1 MPRIHRLPN
10 NLINQI
16 AAGEVIERPAS
27 VVKEIVENAIDAGA
41 TQIDIDIEDGGGKL
55 IRVRDNGCGIH
66 PDDLALAF
74 ATHAT
79 SKIRDIDDLE
89 HITTLG
95 FRGEAL
101 PSIASVSKTTLT
113 SRAGGEDKAWRIS
126 PHLGDAISPAAHPP
140 GTTIEIRD
148 LFYNVPARKKF
159 LKSERTERQHI
170 QQLVQTLALSHDGIT
185 IRLSNH
191 GKLLGTYGGSDLP
204 ARIASV
210 LGDDLLE
217 QALPID
223 ARAAE
228 MHLYGWVGLP
238 TSASNQPDRQYFY
251 INGRMIRDKIVTHAI
266 RQAYQDMLYHGRHP
280 VYVLYLDI
288 APELIDVNAHPAKHE
303 VRFRESRLAHD
314 FLYSSLHHALRGNI
328 PAAQPR
334 AEAAALPPASTR
346 QQPALRYPPENRTVS
361 PRRSVAESAAY
372 YQWAQHI
379 APPVHPSGLTS
390 ANPTP
395 NPSPTGGGEI
405 GYAPTPS
412 PFLTGGGGN
421 GYAPHPT
428 EREGQGY
435 AANPN
440 PAEKTDYA
448 AAPVNDDQTEHPLGY
463 ALGQIHNIFILAQN
477 AQGLVI
483 VDMHAAH
490 ERILYERLKAQ
501 LRAKQ
506 PEVQRLL
513 LPQSLAASPAHLDTL
528 EQHRDWLQHLGFEL
542 EASADESRI
551 HINAV
556 PSLLKHAAVAEIV
569 GDLLHEL
576 GEYPA
581 SIAIERLQD
590 EILSRLSCHKAVR
603 AHDSLSIPEMNQLLR
618 DIETTP
624 ASGQCNHG
632 RPTWVQLTTDELGKY
647 FMRGE

>member
-1 MPRIHRLPN
+1 MPRIQQLPN
-10 NLINQI
+10 SLINQI

-27 VVKEIVENAIDAGA
+27 VVKEIIENAIDAGA

-79 SKIRDIDDLE
+79 SKIRNLDDLE

-113 SRAGGEDKAWRIS
+113 SRAEGESSAWRIS

-148 LFYNVPARKKF
+148 LFYNTPARKKF

-170 QQLVQTLALSHDGIT
+170 QQLVQNLALSHDGIT
-185 IRLSNH
+185 IRLNNH
-191 GKLLGTYGGSDLP
+191 GKPLGVYGGEGLA

-223 ARAAE
+223 ARAAD

-238 TSASNQPDRQYFY
+238 TSATNQPERQYFY
-251 INGRMIRDKIVTHAI
+251 INGRIIRDKIIAHAI

-288 APELIDVNAHPAKHE
+288 APEHIDVNAHPAKHE
-303 VRFRESRLAHD
+303 VRFRESRLTHD
-314 FLYSSLHHALRGNI
+314 FLYSSLHHALRGNT
-328 PAAQPR
+328 PAAAPR
-334 AEAAALPPASTR
+334 PENPAPPPEREVPAVAR
-346 QQPALRYPPENRTVS
+346 QQPLRYSGDYRLERPTT
-361 PRRSVAESAAY
+361 PRRALAESAAY
-372 YQWAQHI
+372 YQWAQNI
-379 APPVHPSGLTS
+379 APSPVHPGGSTS
-390 ANPTP
+390 TN
-395 NPSPTGGGEI
+395 
-405 GYAPTPS
+405 PTPS
-412 PFLTGGGGN
+412 PSPMWGG
-421 GYAPHPT
+421 
-428 EREGQGY
+428 EQ
-435 AANPN
+435 
-440 PAEKTDYA
+440 DYA

-463 ALGQIHNIFILAQN
+463 ALGQIHSIFILAQN
-477 AQGLVI
+477 ARGLVI

-501 LRAKQ
+501 LRARH

-513 LPQSLAASPAHLDTL
+513 LPQSLAATPAHLDTL
-528 EQHRDWLQHLGFEL
+528 AQHRDWLHRLGFDL

-603 AHDSLSIPEMNQLLR
+603 AHDSLTIPEMNHLLR

>member
-1 MPRIHRLPN
+1 MPRIQQLPN
-10 NLINQI
+10 SLINQI

-27 VVKEIVENAIDAGA
+27 VVKEIIENAIDAGA

-79 SKIRDIDDLE
+79 SKIRNLDDLE

-113 SRAGGEDKAWRIS
+113 SRAEGESSAWRIS

-148 LFYNVPARKKF
+148 LFYNTPARKKF

-170 QQLVQTLALSHDGIT
+170 QQLVQNLALSHDGIT
-185 IRLSNH
+185 IRLNNH
-191 GKLLGTYGGSDLP
+191 GKPLGVYGGEGLA

-223 ARAAE
+223 ARAAD

-238 TSASNQPDRQYFY
+238 TSATNQPERQYFY
-251 INGRMIRDKIVTHAI
+251 INGRIIRDKIIAHAI

-288 APELIDVNAHPAKHE
+288 APEHIDVNAHPAKHE
-303 VRFRESRLAHD
+303 VRFRESRLTHD
-314 FLYSSLHHALRGNI
+314 FLYSSLHHALRGNT
-328 PAAQPR
+328 PAAAPR
-334 AEAAALPPASTR
+334 PENPAPPPEREAPAAAR
-346 QQPALRYPPENRTVS
+346 QQPLRYSGDYCLERPTT
-361 PRRSVAESAAY
+361 PRRALAESAAY
-372 YQWAQHI
+372 YQWAQNI
-379 APPVHPSGLTS
+379 APSPVHPGGSTS
-390 ANPTP
+390 TNPI
-395 NPSPTGGGEI
+395 PSPSPMGGGE
-405 GYAPTPS
+405 
-412 PFLTGGGGN
+412 
-421 GYAPHPT
+421 
-428 EREGQGY
+428 Q
-435 AANPN
+435 
-440 PAEKTDYA
+440 DYA

-477 AQGLVI
+477 ARGLVI

-501 LRAKQ
+501 LRARH

-513 LPQSLAASPAHLDTL
+513 LPQSLAATPAHLDTL
-528 EQHRDWLQHLGFEL
+528 AQHRDWLHRLGFDL

-603 AHDSLSIPEMNQLLR
+603 AHDSLTIPEMNHLLR

>member
-1 MPRIHRLPN
+1 MPRIQQLPN
-10 NLINQI
+10 SLINQI

-27 VVKEIVENAIDAGA
+27 VVKEIIENAIDAGA
-41 TQIDIDIEDGGGKL
+41 TQIDIDIEEGGGKL

-79 SKIRDIDDLE
+79 SKIRNLDDLE

-113 SRAGGEDKAWRIS
+113 SRAEGESSAWRIS

-148 LFYNVPARKKF
+148 LFYNTPARKKF

-170 QQLVQTLALSHDGIT
+170 QQLVQNLALSHDGIT
-185 IRLSNH
+185 IRLNNH
-191 GKLLGTYGGSDLP
+191 GKPLGVYGGEGLA

-223 ARAAE
+223 ARAAD

-238 TSASNQPDRQYFY
+238 TSATNQPERQYFY
-251 INGRMIRDKIVTHAI
+251 INGRIIRDKIIAHAI

-288 APELIDVNAHPAKHE
+288 APEHIDVNAHPAKHE
-303 VRFRESRLAHD
+303 VRFRESRLTHD
-314 FLYSSLHHALRGNI
+314 FLYSSLHHALRGNN
-328 PAAQPR
+328 PAAAPR
-334 AEAAALPPASTR
+334 PENPAPPPEREAPAVAR
-346 QQPALRYPPENRTVS
+346 QQPLRYSGDYRLERPTT
-361 PRRSVAESAAY
+361 PRRALAESAAY
-372 YQWAQHI
+372 YQWAQNI
-379 APPVHPSGLTS
+379 APPASAPMNNGLATT
-390 ANPTP
+390 NPTP
-395 NPSPTGGGEI
+395 VPS
-405 GYAPTPS
+405 
-412 PFLTGGGGN
+412 LTGRG
-421 GYAPHPT
+421 
-428 EREGQGY
+428 EQ
-435 AANPN
+435 
-440 PAEKTDYA
+440 DYA

-477 AQGLVI
+477 AHGLII

-501 LRAKQ
+501 LRARH

-513 LPQSLAASPAHLDTL
+513 LPQSLAATPAHLDTL
-528 EQHRDWLQHLGFEL
+528 EQHRDWLHRLGFEL
-542 EASADESRI
+542 AASADESRI

-603 AHDSLSIPEMNQLLR
+603 AHDSLTITEMNQLLR

-632 RPTWVQLTTDELGKY
+632 RPTWVQLTTDDLGKY

>member
-1 MPRIHRLPN
+1 MPRIQQLPN
-10 NLINQI
+10 SLINQI

-27 VVKEIVENAIDAGA
+27 VVKEIIENAIDAGA

-79 SKIRDIDDLE
+79 SKIRNLDDLE

-113 SRAGGEDKAWRIS
+113 SRAEGESSAWRIS

-148 LFYNVPARKKF
+148 LFYNTPARKKF

-170 QQLVQTLALSHDGIT
+170 QQLVQNLALSHDGIT
-185 IRLSNH
+185 IRLNNH
-191 GKLLGTYGGSDLP
+191 GKPLGVYGGEGLA

-223 ARAAE
+223 ARAAD

-238 TSASNQPDRQYFY
+238 TSATNQPERQYFY
-251 INGRMIRDKIVTHAI
+251 INGRIIRDKIIAHAI

-288 APELIDVNAHPAKHE
+288 APEHIDVNAHPAKHE
-303 VRFRESRLAHD
+303 VRFRESRLTHD
-314 FLYSSLHHALRGNI
+314 FLYSSLHHALRGNT
-328 PAAQPR
+328 PAAAPR
-334 AEAAALPPASTR
+334 PENPAPPPECEVPAVAR
-346 QQPALRYPPENRTVS
+346 QQPLRYSGDYRLERPTT
-361 PRRSVAESAAY
+361 PRRALAESAAY
-372 YQWAQHI
+372 YQWAQNI
-379 APPVHPSGLTS
+379 APSPVHPGGSTS
-390 ANPTP
+390 TNPTP
-395 NPSPTGGGEI
+395 SPSPTGGGE
-405 GYAPTPS
+405 
-412 PFLTGGGGN
+412 
-421 GYAPHPT
+421 
-428 EREGQGY
+428 Q
-435 AANPN
+435 
-440 PAEKTDYA
+440 DYA

-477 AQGLVI
+477 ARGLVI

-501 LRAKQ
+501 LRARH

-513 LPQSLAASPAHLDTL
+513 LPQSLAATPAHLDTL
-528 EQHRDWLQHLGFEL
+528 AQHRDWLHRLGFDL

-603 AHDSLSIPEMNQLLR
+603 AHDSLTIPEMNHLLR

>member
-1 MPRIHRLPN
+1 MPRIQQLPN
-10 NLINQI
+10 SLINQI

-27 VVKEIVENAIDAGA
+27 VVKEIIENAIDAGA

-79 SKIRDIDDLE
+79 SKIRNLDDLE

-113 SRAGGEDKAWRIS
+113 SRAEGESSAWRIS

-148 LFYNVPARKKF
+148 LFYNTPARKKF

-170 QQLVQTLALSHDGIT
+170 QQLVQNLALSHDGIT
-185 IRLSNH
+185 IRLNNH
-191 GKLLGTYGGSDLP
+191 GKPLGVYGGEGLA

-223 ARAAE
+223 ARAAD

-238 TSASNQPDRQYFY
+238 TSATNQPERQYFY
-251 INGRMIRDKIVTHAI
+251 INGRIIRDKIIAHAI

-288 APELIDVNAHPAKHE
+288 APEHIDVNAHPAKHE
-303 VRFRESRLAHD
+303 VRFRESRLTHD
-314 FLYSSLHHALRGNI
+314 FLYSSLHHALRGNT
-328 PAAQPR
+328 PAAAPR
-334 AEAAALPPASTR
+334 PENPAPPPEREVPAVAR
-346 QQPALRYPPENRTVS
+346 QQPLRYSGDYRLERPTT
-361 PRRSVAESAAY
+361 PRRALAESAAY
-372 YQWAQHI
+372 YQWAQNI
-379 APPVHPSGLTS
+379 APSPVHPGGSTS
-390 ANPTP
+390 TNPS
-395 NPSPTGGGEI
+395 PSPTGGGE
-405 GYAPTPS
+405 
-412 PFLTGGGGN
+412 
-421 GYAPHPT
+421 
-428 EREGQGY
+428 Q
-435 AANPN
+435 
-440 PAEKTDYA
+440 DYA

-477 AQGLVI
+477 ARGLVI

-501 LRAKQ
+501 LRARH

-513 LPQSLAASPAHLDTL
+513 LPQSLVATPAHLDTL
-528 EQHRDWLQHLGFEL
+528 AQHRDWLHRLGFDL

-603 AHDSLSIPEMNQLLR
+603 AHDSLTIPEMNQLLR

>member
-1 MPRIHRLPN
+1 MPRIQQLPN
-10 NLINQI
+10 SLINQI

-66 PDDLALAF
+66 PEDLALAF

-79 SKIRDIDDLE
+79 SKIRNLDDLE
-89 HITTLG
+89 HVTTLG

-101 PSIASVSKTTLT
+101 PSIASVAKTTLT
-113 SRAGGEDKAWRIS
+113 SRADGEAQAWRIS

-148 LFYNVPARKKF
+148 LFYNTPARKKF

-185 IRLSNH
+185 IRLNNH
-191 GKLLGTYGGSDLP
+191 GKLLGSYGGADLA
-204 ARIASV
+204 ARMASV
-210 LGDDLLE
+210 LGEDLLE
-217 QALPID
+217 QSLPID
-223 ARAAE
+223 ARSGE
-228 MHLYGWVGLP
+228 MHLYGRVGLP
-238 TSASNQPDRQYFY
+238 TSATNQPERQYFY
-251 INGRMIRDKIVTHAI
+251 INGRIIRDKIVSHAI

-288 APELIDVNAHPAKHE
+288 APEHIDVNAHPAKHE

-328 PAAQPR
+328 PAAAAPR
-334 AEAAALPPASTR
+334 AENPAPPSPEPARQPSLRYSGDYRLERPAS
-346 QQPALRYPPENRTVS
+346 
-361 PRRSVAESAAY
+361 PRHSVAESAAY
-372 YQWAQHI
+372 YQWAQNI
-379 APPVHPSGLTS
+379 APPPVPPS
-390 ANPTP
+390 
-395 NPSPTGGGEI
+395 PSPTGGGVQD
-405 GYAPTPS
+405 YAPTAK
-412 PFLTGGGGN
+412 N
-421 GYAPHPT
+421 
-428 EREGQGY
+428 
-435 AANPN
+435 
-440 PAEKTDYA
+440 DYA
-448 AAPVNDDQTEHPLGY
+448 AAPVQDDSGEHPLGY

-477 AQGLVI
+477 ARGLVI

-513 LPQSLAASPAHLDTL
+513 LPQSLAATPAHLDTL
-528 EQHRDWLQHLGFEL
+528 EQHRDWLHRLGFEL
-542 EASADESRI
+542 AASADESRI

-603 AHDSLSIPEMNQLLR
+603 AHDSLTITEMNQLLR

-632 RPTWVQLTTDELGKY
+632 RPTWVQLTTDDLGKY

>member
-1 MPRIHRLPN
+1 MPRIQQLPN
-10 NLINQI
+10 SLINQI

-27 VVKEIVENAIDAGA
+27 VVKEIIENAIDAGA

-79 SKIRDIDDLE
+79 SKIRNLDDLE
-89 HITTLG
+89 HVTTLG

-101 PSIASVSKTTLT
+101 PSIASVAKITLT
-113 SRAGGEDKAWRIS
+113 SRAANEAQAWRIS

-148 LFYNVPARKKF
+148 LFYNTPARKKF

-170 QQLVQTLALSHDGIT
+170 QQLVQNLALSHDGIT
-185 IRLSNH
+185 IRLNNH
-191 GKLLGTYGGSDLP
+191 GKPLGVYGGEGLA

-223 ARAAE
+223 ARAAD

-238 TSASNQPDRQYFY
+238 TSATNQPERQYFY
-251 INGRMIRDKIVTHAI
+251 INGRIIRDKIIAHAI

-288 APELIDVNAHPAKHE
+288 APEHIDVNAHPAKHE
-303 VRFRESRLAHD
+303 VRFRESRLTHD
-314 FLYSSLHHALRGNI
+314 FLYSSLHHALRGNT
-328 PAAQPR
+328 PAAAPR
-334 AEAAALPPASTR
+334 PENPAPPPEREVPAVAR
-346 QQPALRYPPENRTVS
+346 QQPLRYSGDYRLERPTT
-361 PRRSVAESAAY
+361 PRRALAESAAY
-372 YQWAQHI
+372 YQWAQNI
-379 APPVHPSGLTS
+379 APSPVHPGGSTS
-390 ANPTP
+390 TNPIP
-395 NPSPTGGGEI
+395 SPSPTGRGE
-405 GYAPTPS
+405 
-412 PFLTGGGGN
+412 
-421 GYAPHPT
+421 
-428 EREGQGY
+428 Q
-435 AANPN
+435 
-440 PAEKTDYA
+440 DYA

-477 AQGLVI
+477 ARGLVI

-501 LRAKQ
+501 LRARH

-513 LPQSLAASPAHLDTL
+513 LPQSLAATPAHLDTL
-528 EQHRDWLQHLGFEL
+528 VQHRDWLHRLGFDL

-603 AHDSLSIPEMNQLLR
+603 AHDSLTIPEMNHLLR

>member
-1 MPRIHRLPN
+1 MPRIQQLPN
-10 NLINQI
+10 SLINQI

-27 VVKEIVENAIDAGA
+27 VVKEIIENAIDAGA

-79 SKIRDIDDLE
+79 SKIRNLDDLE

-113 SRAGGEDKAWRIS
+113 SRAEGESSAWRIS

-148 LFYNVPARKKF
+148 LFYNTPARKKF

-170 QQLVQTLALSHDGIT
+170 QQLVQNLALSHDGIT
-185 IRLSNH
+185 IRLNNH
-191 GKLLGTYGGSDLP
+191 GKPLGVYGGEGLA

-223 ARAAE
+223 ARAAD

-238 TSASNQPDRQYFY
+238 TSATNQPERQYFY
-251 INGRMIRDKIVTHAI
+251 INGRIIRDKIIAHAI

-288 APELIDVNAHPAKHE
+288 APEHIDVNAHPAKHE
-303 VRFRESRLAHD
+303 VRFRESRLTHD
-314 FLYSSLHHALRGNI
+314 FLYSSLHHALRGNT
-328 PAAQPR
+328 PAAAPR
-334 AEAAALPPASTR
+334 PENPAPPPEREVPAVAR
-346 QQPALRYPPENRTVS
+346 QQPLRYSGDYRLERPTT
-361 PRRSVAESAAY
+361 PRRALAESAAY
-372 YQWAQHI
+372 YQWAQNI
-379 APPVHPSGLTS
+379 APSPVHPGGSTS
-390 ANPTP
+390 TNPIP
-395 NPSPTGGGEI
+395 SPSPTGRGE
-405 GYAPTPS
+405 
-412 PFLTGGGGN
+412 
-421 GYAPHPT
+421 
-428 EREGQGY
+428 Q
-435 AANPN
+435 
-440 PAEKTDYA
+440 DYA

-477 AQGLVI
+477 ARGLVI

-501 LRAKQ
+501 LRARH

-513 LPQSLAASPAHLDTL
+513 LPQSLAATPAHLDTL
-528 EQHRDWLQHLGFEL
+528 AQHRDWLHRLGFDL

-603 AHDSLSIPEMNQLLR
+603 AHDSLTIPEMNHLLR

>member
-1 MPRIHRLPN
+1 MPRIQQLPN
-10 NLINQI
+10 SLINQI

-27 VVKEIVENAIDAGA
+27 VVKEIIENAIDAGA

-79 SKIRDIDDLE
+79 SKIRNLDDLE

-113 SRAGGEDKAWRIS
+113 SRAEGESSAWRIS

-148 LFYNVPARKKF
+148 LFYNTPARKKF

-170 QQLVQTLALSHDGIT
+170 QQLVQNLALSHDGIT
-185 IRLSNH
+185 IRLNNH
-191 GKLLGTYGGSDLP
+191 GKPLGVYGGEGLA

-223 ARAAE
+223 ARAAD

-238 TSASNQPDRQYFY
+238 TSATNQPERQYFY
-251 INGRMIRDKIVTHAI
+251 INGRIIRDKIIAHAI

-288 APELIDVNAHPAKHE
+288 APEHIDVNAHPAKHE
-303 VRFRESRLAHD
+303 VRFRESRLTHD
-314 FLYSSLHHALRGNI
+314 FLYSSLHHALRGNT
-328 PAAQPR
+328 PAAAPR
-334 AEAAALPPASTR
+334 PENPAPPPEREAPAAAR
-346 QQPALRYPPENRTVS
+346 QQPLRYSSDYRLERPTT
-361 PRRSVAESAAY
+361 PRRALAESAAY
-372 YQWAQHI
+372 YQWAQNI
-379 APPVHPSGLTS
+379 APSPVHPGGSTS
-390 ANPTP
+390 TN
-395 NPSPTGGGEI
+395 
-405 GYAPTPS
+405 PTPS
-412 PFLTGGGGN
+412 PSPMGGG
-421 GYAPHPT
+421 
-428 EREGQGY
+428 EQ
-435 AANPN
+435 
-440 PAEKTDYA
+440 DYA
-448 AAPVNDDQTEHPLGY
+448 AASVNDDQTEHPLGY

-477 AQGLVI
+477 ARGLVI

-501 LRAKQ
+501 LRARH

-513 LPQSLAASPAHLDTL
+513 LPQSLAATPAHLDTL
-528 EQHRDWLQHLGFEL
+528 AQHRDWLHRLGFDL

-556 PSLLKHAAVAEIV
+556 PSLLKHAAVAEMV

-603 AHDSLSIPEMNQLLR
+603 AHDSLTIPEMNHLLR

>member
-1 MPRIHRLPN
+1 MPRIQQLPN
-10 NLINQI
+10 SLINQI

-27 VVKEIVENAIDAGA
+27 VVKEIIENAIDAGA

-79 SKIRDIDDLE
+79 SKIRNLDDLE

-113 SRAGGEDKAWRIS
+113 SRAEGESSAWRIS

-148 LFYNVPARKKF
+148 LFYNTPARKKF

-170 QQLVQTLALSHDGIT
+170 QQLVQNLALSHDGIT
-185 IRLSNH
+185 IRLNNH
-191 GKLLGTYGGSDLP
+191 GKPLGVYGGEGLA

-223 ARAAE
+223 ARAAD
-228 MHLYGWVGLP
+228 MHFYGWVGLP
-238 TSASNQPDRQYFY
+238 TSATNQPERQYFY
-251 INGRMIRDKIVTHAI
+251 INGRIIRDKIIAHAI

-288 APELIDVNAHPAKHE
+288 APEHIDVNAHPAKHE
-303 VRFRESRLAHD
+303 VRFRESRLTHD
-314 FLYSSLHHALRGNI
+314 FLYSSLHHALRGNT
-328 PAAQPR
+328 PAAAPR
-334 AEAAALPPASTR
+334 PDNPAPPPEREAPAAAR
-346 QQPALRYPPENRTVS
+346 QQPLRYSGDYRLERPTT
-361 PRRSVAESAAY
+361 PRRALAESAAY
-372 YQWAQHI
+372 YQWAQNI
-379 APPVHPSGLTS
+379 APSPV
-390 ANPTP
+390 
-395 NPSPTGGGEI
+395 PSPTGRGE
-405 GYAPTPS
+405 
-412 PFLTGGGGN
+412 
-421 GYAPHPT
+421 
-428 EREGQGY
+428 Q
-435 AANPN
+435 
-440 PAEKTDYA
+440 DYA

-477 AQGLVI
+477 ARGLVI

-501 LRAKQ
+501 LRARH

-513 LPQSLAASPAHLDTL
+513 LPQSLAATPAHLDTL
-528 EQHRDWLQHLGFEL
+528 AQHRDWLHRLGFDL

-603 AHDSLSIPEMNQLLR
+603 AHDSLTIPEMNHLLR

>member
-1 MPRIHRLPN
+1 MPRIQQLPN
-10 NLINQI
+10 SLINQI

-27 VVKEIVENAIDAGA
+27 VVKEIIENAIDAGA
-41 TQIDIDIEDGGGKL
+41 TQIDIDIEEGGGKL

-79 SKIRDIDDLE
+79 SKIRNLDDLE

-101 PSIASVSKTTLT
+101 PSIASVAKTTLT
-113 SRAGGEDKAWRIS
+113 SRAEGESSAWRIS
-126 PHLGDAISPAAHPP
+126 PHLGHAISPAAHPP

-148 LFYNVPARKKF
+148 LFYNTPARKKF

-170 QQLVQTLALSHDGIT
+170 QQLVQSLALSHDNLT
-185 IRLSNH
+185 IRLNNH
-191 GKLLGTYGGSDLP
+191 GKPLGVYGGEGLA
-204 ARIASV
+204 ARISSV

-223 ARAAE
+223 ARAAD

-238 TSASNQPDRQYFY
+238 TSATNQPERQYFY
-251 INGRMIRDKIVTHAI
+251 INGRIIRDKIVSHAI

-288 APELIDVNAHPAKHE
+288 APEHIDVNAHPAKHE

-328 PAAQPR
+328 PAAAAPR
-334 AEAAALPPASTR
+334 AENPAPPSPEPARQPSLRYSGDYRLERPAS
-346 QQPALRYPPENRTVS
+346 
-361 PRRSVAESAAY
+361 PRHSVAESAAY
-372 YQWAQHI
+372 YQWAQNI
-379 APPVHPSGLTS
+379 APPPVPPS
-390 ANPTP
+390 
-395 NPSPTGGGEI
+395 PSPTGGGVQD
-405 GYAPTPS
+405 YAP
-412 PFLTGGGGN
+412 
-421 GYAPHPT
+421 
-428 EREGQGY
+428 
-435 AANPN
+435 AAKN
-440 PAEKTDYA
+440 DYA
-448 AAPVNDDQTEHPLGY
+448 AAPVHDDNSEHPLGY

-477 AQGLVI
+477 AHGLII

-513 LPQSLAASPAHLDTL
+513 LPQSLVATPAHLDTL
-528 EQHRDWLQHLGFEL
+528 EQHRDWLHRLGFEL
-542 EASADESRI
+542 AASADESRI

-603 AHDSLSIPEMNQLLR
+603 AHDSLTITEMNQLLR

-632 RPTWVQLTTDELGKY
+632 RPTWVQLTTDDLGKY

>member
-1 MPRIHRLPN
+1 MPRIQQLPN
-10 NLINQI
+10 SLINQI

-27 VVKEIVENAIDAGA
+27 VVKEIIENAIDAGA
-41 TQIDIDIEDGGGKL
+41 TQIDIDIEEGGGKL

-79 SKIRDIDDLE
+79 SKIRNLDDLE

-113 SRAGGEDKAWRIS
+113 SRAEGESSAWRIS

-148 LFYNVPARKKF
+148 LFYNTPARKKF

-170 QQLVQTLALSHDGIT
+170 QQLVQNLALSHDGIT
-185 IRLSNH
+185 IRLNNH
-191 GKLLGTYGGSDLP
+191 GKPLGVYGGEGLA

-223 ARAAE
+223 ARAAD

-238 TSASNQPDRQYFY
+238 TSATNQPERQYFY
-251 INGRMIRDKIVTHAI
+251 INGRIIRDKIIAHAI

-288 APELIDVNAHPAKHE
+288 APEHIDVNAHPAKHE

-328 PAAQPR
+328 PAAAPR
-334 AEAAALPPASTR
+334 AENPAPPSPEPARQPSLRYSGDYRLERPAS
-346 QQPALRYPPENRTVS
+346 
-361 PRRSVAESAAY
+361 PRHSVAESAAY
-372 YQWAQHI
+372 YQWAQNI
-379 APPVHPSGLTS
+379 APPPVPPS
-390 ANPTP
+390 
-395 NPSPTGGGEI
+395 PSPTGGGVQD
-405 GYAPTPS
+405 YAPTAK
-412 PFLTGGGGN
+412 N
-421 GYAPHPT
+421 
-428 EREGQGY
+428 
-435 AANPN
+435 
-440 PAEKTDYA
+440 DYA
-448 AAPVNDDQTEHPLGY
+448 AAPVHDDNSEHPLGY

-513 LPQSLAASPAHLDTL
+513 LPQSLAATPAHLDTL
-528 EQHRDWLQHLGFEL
+528 EQHRDWLHRLGFEL
-542 EASADESRI
+542 AASADESRI

-603 AHDSLSIPEMNQLLR
+603 AHDSLTITEMNQLLR

-632 RPTWVQLTTDELGKY
+632 RPTWVQLTTDDLGKY

>member
-1 MPRIHRLPN
+1 MPRIQQLPN
-10 NLINQI
+10 SLINQI

-41 TQIDIDIEDGGGKL
+41 THIDIDIEDGGGKL

-79 SKIRDIDDLE
+79 SKIRNLDDLE

-113 SRAGGEDKAWRIS
+113 SRAEGESSAWRIS

-148 LFYNVPARKKF
+148 LFYNTPARKKF

-170 QQLVQTLALSHDGIT
+170 QQLVQNLALSHDGIT
-185 IRLSNH
+185 IRLNNH
-191 GKLLGTYGGSDLP
+191 GKPLGVYGGEGLA

-223 ARAAE
+223 ARAAD

-238 TSASNQPDRQYFY
+238 TSATNQPERQYFY
-251 INGRMIRDKIVTHAI
+251 INGRIIRDKIIAHAI

-288 APELIDVNAHPAKHE
+288 APEHIDVNAHPAKHE
-303 VRFRESRLAHD
+303 VRFRESRLTHD
-314 FLYSSLHHALRGNI
+314 FLYSSLHHALRGNT
-328 PAAQPR
+328 PAAAPR
-334 AEAAALPPASTR
+334 PENPAPPPEREVPAVAR
-346 QQPALRYPPENRTVS
+346 QQPLRYSGDYRLERPTT
-361 PRRSVAESAAY
+361 PRRALAESAAY
-372 YQWAQHI
+372 YQWAQNI
-379 APPVHPSGLTS
+379 APSPV
-390 ANPTP
+390 
-395 NPSPTGGGEI
+395 PSPTGRGE
-405 GYAPTPS
+405 
-412 PFLTGGGGN
+412 
-421 GYAPHPT
+421 
-428 EREGQGY
+428 Q
-435 AANPN
+435 
-440 PAEKTDYA
+440 DYA

-477 AQGLVI
+477 ARGLVI

-501 LRAKQ
+501 LRARH

-513 LPQSLAASPAHLDTL
+513 LPQSLAATPAHLDTL
-528 EQHRDWLQHLGFEL
+528 AQHRDWLHRLGFDL

-603 AHDSLSIPEMNQLLR
+603 AHDSLTIPEMNHLLR

>member
-1 MPRIHRLPN
+1 MPRIQQLPN
-10 NLINQI
+10 SLINQI

-27 VVKEIVENAIDAGA
+27 VVKEIIENAIDAGA

-79 SKIRDIDDLE
+79 SKIRNLDDLE

-113 SRAGGEDKAWRIS
+113 SRAEGESSAWRIS

-148 LFYNVPARKKF
+148 LFYNTPARKKF

-170 QQLVQTLALSHDGIT
+170 QQLVQNLALSHDGIT
-185 IRLSNH
+185 IRLNNH
-191 GKLLGTYGGSDLP
+191 GKPLGVYGGEGLA

-223 ARAAE
+223 ARAAD

-238 TSASNQPDRQYFY
+238 TSATNQPERQYFY
-251 INGRMIRDKIVTHAI
+251 INGRIIRDKIIAHAI

-288 APELIDVNAHPAKHE
+288 APEHIDVNAHPAKHE

-314 FLYSSLHHALRGNI
+314 FLYSSLHHALRGNT
-328 PAAQPR
+328 PAAAPR
-334 AEAAALPPASTR
+334 PENPAPPPEREVPAAAR
-346 QQPALRYPPENRTVS
+346 QQPLRYSGDYRLERPTT
-361 PRRSVAESAAY
+361 PRRALAESAAY
-372 YQWAQHI
+372 YQWAQNI
-379 APPVHPSGLTS
+379 APSPVHPGGSTS
-390 ANPTP
+390 TNPI
-395 NPSPTGGGEI
+395 PSPSPMGGGE
-405 GYAPTPS
+405 
-412 PFLTGGGGN
+412 
-421 GYAPHPT
+421 
-428 EREGQGY
+428 Q
-435 AANPN
+435 
-440 PAEKTDYA
+440 DYA

-477 AQGLVI
+477 ARGLVI

-501 LRAKQ
+501 LRARH

-513 LPQSLAASPAHLDTL
+513 LPQSLAATPAHLDTL
-528 EQHRDWLQHLGFEL
+528 AQHRDWLHRLGFDL

-603 AHDSLSIPEMNQLLR
+603 AHDSLTIPEMNHLLR

>member
-1 MPRIHRLPN
+1 MYVNYLAILTAMPRIQQLPN
-10 NLINQI
+10 SLINQI

-27 VVKEIVENAIDAGA
+27 VVKEIIENAIDAGA

-79 SKIRDIDDLE
+79 SKIRNLDDLE

-113 SRAGGEDKAWRIS
+113 SRAEGESSAWRIS

-148 LFYNVPARKKF
+148 LFYNTPARKKF

-170 QQLVQTLALSHDGIT
+170 QQLVQNLALSHDGIT
-185 IRLSNH
+185 IRLNNH
-191 GKLLGTYGGSDLP
+191 GKPLGVYGGEGLA

-223 ARAAE
+223 ARAAD

-238 TSASNQPDRQYFY
+238 TSATNQPERQYFY
-251 INGRMIRDKIVTHAI
+251 INGRIIRDKIIAHAI

-288 APELIDVNAHPAKHE
+288 APEHIDVNAHPAKHE
-303 VRFRESRLAHD
+303 VRFRESRLTHD
-314 FLYSSLHHALRGNI
+314 FLYSSLHHALRGNT
-328 PAAQPR
+328 PAAAPR
-334 AEAAALPPASTR
+334 PENPAPPPEREVPAVAR
-346 QQPALRYPPENRTVS
+346 QQPLRYSGDYRLERPTT
-361 PRRSVAESAAY
+361 PRRALAESAAY
-372 YQWAQHI
+372 YQWAQNI
-379 APPVHPSGLTS
+379 APSPV
-390 ANPTP
+390 
-395 NPSPTGGGEI
+395 PSPTGRGE
-405 GYAPTPS
+405 
-412 PFLTGGGGN
+412 
-421 GYAPHPT
+421 
-428 EREGQGY
+428 Q
-435 AANPN
+435 
-440 PAEKTDYA
+440 DYA

-477 AQGLVI
+477 ARGLVI

-501 LRAKQ
+501 LRARH

-513 LPQSLAASPAHLDTL
+513 LPQSLAATPAHLDTL
-528 EQHRDWLQHLGFEL
+528 AQHRDWLHRLGFDL

-603 AHDSLSIPEMNQLLR
+603 AHDSLTIPEMNHLLR

>member
-1 MPRIHRLPN
+1 MPRIQQLPN
-10 NLINQI
+10 SLINQI

-27 VVKEIVENAIDAGA
+27 VVKEIIENAIDAGA
-41 TQIDIDIEDGGGKL
+41 TQIDIDIEEGGGKL

-79 SKIRDIDDLE
+79 SKIRNLDDLE

-101 PSIASVSKTTLT
+101 PSIASVAKTTLT
-113 SRAGGEDKAWRIS
+113 SRAEGESSAWRIS

-148 LFYNVPARKKF
+148 LFYNTPARKKF

-170 QQLVQTLALSHDGIT
+170 QQLVQSLALSHDNLT
-185 IRLSNH
+185 IRLNNH
-191 GKLLGTYGGSDLP
+191 GKLLGAYGGEGLA
-204 ARIASV
+204 ARIKSV

-223 ARAAE
+223 ARAAD

-238 TSASNQPDRQYFY
+238 TSATNQPERQYFY
-251 INGRMIRDKIVTHAI
+251 INGRIIRDKIVSHAI

-288 APELIDVNAHPAKHE
+288 APEHIDVNAHPAKHE

-328 PAAQPR
+328 PAAAAPR
-334 AEAAALPPASTR
+334 AENPAPPSPEPARQPSLRYSGDYRLERPAS
-346 QQPALRYPPENRTVS
+346 
-361 PRRSVAESAAY
+361 PRHSVAESAAY
-372 YQWAQHI
+372 YQWAQNI
-379 APPVHPSGLTS
+379 APPPVPPS
-390 ANPTP
+390 
-395 NPSPTGGGEI
+395 PSPTGGGVQD
-405 GYAPTPS
+405 YAP
-412 PFLTGGGGN
+412 
-421 GYAPHPT
+421 
-428 EREGQGY
+428 
-435 AANPN
+435 AAKN
-440 PAEKTDYA
+440 DYA
-448 AAPVNDDQTEHPLGY
+448 AAPVHDDNSEHPLGY

-477 AQGLVI
+477 AHGLII

-513 LPQSLAASPAHLDTL
+513 LPQSLVATPAHLDTL
-528 EQHRDWLQHLGFEL
+528 EQHRDWLHRLGFEL
-542 EASADESRI
+542 AASADESRI

-603 AHDSLSIPEMNQLLR
+603 AHDSLTITEMNQLLR

-632 RPTWVQLTTDELGKY
+632 RPTWVQLTTDDLGKY

>member
-1 MPRIHRLPN
+1 MPRIQQLPN

-41 TQIDIDIEDGGGKL
+41 THIDIDIEDGGGKL

-79 SKIRDIDDLE
+79 SKIRDLDDLE
-89 HITTLG
+89 HVTTLG

-101 PSIASVSKTTLT
+101 PSIASVAKTTLT
-113 SRAGGEDKAWRIS
+113 SRAANEAQAWRIS

-148 LFYNVPARKKF
+148 LFYNTPARKKF

-185 IRLSNH
+185 IRLNNH
-191 GKLLGTYGGSDLP
+191 GKPLGVYGGADLA

-210 LGDDLLE
+210 LGDELLE
-217 QALPID
+217 QSLPID
-223 ARAAE
+223 ARSGE
-228 MHLYGWVGLP
+228 MHLYGRVGLP
-238 TSASNQPDRQYFY
+238 TCAGNQPDRQYFY
-251 INGRMIRDKIVTHAI
+251 INGRMIRDKIIAHAI

-280 VYVLYLDI
+280 VHVLYLDI
-288 APELIDVNAHPAKHE
+288 APDLIDVNAHPAKHE

-328 PAAQPR
+328 PANTPTA
-334 AEAAALPPASTR
+334 PPARSSADDSTPRPR
-346 QQPALRYPPENRTVS
+346 QTPLYLAGSE
-361 PRRSVAESAAY
+361 RRPSRSAVAESTAY

-379 APPVHPSGLTS
+379 PAPPPPASACPLPSADS
-390 ANPTP
+390 V
-395 NPSPTGGGEI
+395 
-405 GYAPTPS
+405 APRPVL
-412 PFLTGGGGN
+412 P
-421 GYAPHPT
+421 
-428 EREGQGY
+428 
-435 AANPN
+435 
-440 PAEKTDYA
+440 A
-448 AAPVNDDQTEHPLGY
+448 AAEQAPEHPLGY
-463 ALGQIHNIFILAQN
+463 ALGQIHNIFILARN

-581 SIAIERLQD
+581 STAIERLEDQ
-590 EILSRLSCHKAVR
+590 ILSRLSCHKAVR
-603 AHDSLSIPEMNQLLR
+603 AHDALNLDEMNQLLR

-632 RPTWVQLTTDELGKY
+632 RPTWVQLSTDDLGKY

>member
-1 MPRIHRLPN
+1 MPRIQQLPN
-10 NLINQI
+10 SLINQI

-27 VVKEIVENAIDAGA
+27 VVKEIIENAIDAGA

-79 SKIRDIDDLE
+79 SKIRNLDDLE

-113 SRAGGEDKAWRIS
+113 SRAEGESSAWRIS

-148 LFYNVPARKKF
+148 LFYNTPARKKF

-170 QQLVQTLALSHDGIT
+170 QQLVQSLALSHDNLT
-185 IRLSNH
+185 IRLNNH
-191 GKLLGTYGGSDLP
+191 GKPLGVYGGEGLA
-204 ARIASV
+204 ARISSV

-223 ARAAE
+223 ARAAD

-238 TSASNQPDRQYFY
+238 TSATNQPERQYFY
-251 INGRMIRDKIVTHAI
+251 INGRIIRDKIVSHAI

-288 APELIDVNAHPAKHE
+288 APEHIDVNAHPAKHE

-328 PAAQPR
+328 PAAAAPR
-334 AEAAALPPASTR
+334 AENPAPPSPEPARQPSLRYSGDYRLERPAS
-346 QQPALRYPPENRTVS
+346 
-361 PRRSVAESAAY
+361 PRHSVAESAAY
-372 YQWAQHI
+372 YQWAQNI
-379 APPVHPSGLTS
+379 APPPVPPS
-390 ANPTP
+390 
-395 NPSPTGGGEI
+395 PSPTGGGVQD
-405 GYAPTPS
+405 YAP
-412 PFLTGGGGN
+412 
-421 GYAPHPT
+421 
-428 EREGQGY
+428 
-435 AANPN
+435 AAKN
-440 PAEKTDYA
+440 DYA
-448 AAPVNDDQTEHPLGY
+448 AAPVHDDNSEHPLGY

-477 AQGLVI
+477 AHGLII

-513 LPQSLAASPAHLDTL
+513 LPQSLVATPAHLDTL
-528 EQHRDWLQHLGFEL
+528 EQHRDWLHRLGFDL

-603 AHDSLSIPEMNQLLR
+603 AHDSLTIPEMNHLLR

>member
-1 MPRIHRLPN
+1 MPRIQQLPN
-10 NLINQI
+10 SLINQI

-27 VVKEIVENAIDAGA
+27 VVKEIIENAIDAGA

-79 SKIRDIDDLE
+79 SKIRNLDDLE

-113 SRAGGEDKAWRIS
+113 SRAEGESSAWRIS

-148 LFYNVPARKKF
+148 LFYNTPARKKF

-170 QQLVQTLALSHDGIT
+170 QQLVQNLALSHDGIT
-185 IRLSNH
+185 IRLNNH
-191 GKLLGTYGGSDLP
+191 GKPLGVYGGEGLA

-223 ARAAE
+223 ARAAD

-238 TSASNQPDRQYFY
+238 TCTHTQPDQQYFY
-251 INGRMIRDKIVTHAI
+251 INGRIIRDKIIAHAI

-288 APELIDVNAHPAKHE
+288 APEHIDVNAHPAKHE
-303 VRFRESRLAHD
+303 VRFRESRLTHD
-314 FLYSSLHHALRGNI
+314 FLYSSLHHALRGNT
-328 PAAQPR
+328 PAAAPR
-334 AEAAALPPASTR
+334 LENPAPPPEREAPAAAR
-346 QQPALRYPPENRTVS
+346 QQPLRYSGDYRLERPTT
-361 PRRSVAESAAY
+361 PRRALAESAAY
-372 YQWAQHI
+372 YQWAQNI
-379 APPVHPSGLTS
+379 APSPV
-390 ANPTP
+390 
-395 NPSPTGGGEI
+395 PSPTGRGE
-405 GYAPTPS
+405 
-412 PFLTGGGGN
+412 
-421 GYAPHPT
+421 
-428 EREGQGY
+428 Q
-435 AANPN
+435 
-440 PAEKTDYA
+440 DYA

-463 ALGQIHNIFILAQN
+463 ALGQIHSIFILAQN
-477 AQGLVI
+477 ARGLVI

-501 LRAKQ
+501 LRARH

-513 LPQSLAASPAHLDTL
+513 LPQSLAATPAHLDTL
-528 EQHRDWLQHLGFEL
+528 AQHRDWLHRLGFDL

-603 AHDSLSIPEMNQLLR
+603 AHDSLTIPEMNHLLR

>member
-1 MPRIHRLPN
+1 MPRIQQLPN
-10 NLINQI
+10 SLINQI

-27 VVKEIVENAIDAGA
+27 VVKEIIENAIDAGA

-79 SKIRDIDDLE
+79 SKIRNLDDLE

-113 SRAGGEDKAWRIS
+113 SRAEGESSAWRIS

-148 LFYNVPARKKF
+148 LFYNTPARKKF
-159 LKSERTERQHI
+159 LKSERTERAHI
-170 QQLVQTLALSHDGIT
+170 QQLVQSLALSHTGIR
-185 IRLSNH
+185 IHLKNH
-191 GKLLGTYGGSDLP
+191 GKTLGDYGGSDLT
-204 ARIASV
+204 ARIQSV

-223 ARAAE
+223 ARAAD

-238 TSASNQPDRQYFY
+238 TSATNQPERQYFY
-251 INGRMIRDKIVTHAI
+251 INGRIIRDKIIAHAI

-288 APELIDVNAHPAKHE
+288 APDLIDVNAHPAKHE
-303 VRFRESRLAHD
+303 VRFRESRLTHD
-314 FLYSSLHHALRGNI
+314 FLYSSLHHALRGNT
-328 PAAQPR
+328 PAAAPR
-334 AEAAALPPASTR
+334 PENPAPPPEREVPAVAR
-346 QQPALRYPPENRTVS
+346 QQPLRYSGDYRLERPTT
-361 PRRSVAESAAY
+361 PRRALAESAAY
-372 YQWAQHI
+372 YQWAQNI
-379 APPVHPSGLTS
+379 APSPVHPGGSTS
-390 ANPTP
+390 TNPTP
-395 NPSPTGGGEI
+395 SPSPTGGGE
-405 GYAPTPS
+405 
-412 PFLTGGGGN
+412 
-421 GYAPHPT
+421 
-428 EREGQGY
+428 Q
-435 AANPN
+435 
-440 PAEKTDYA
+440 DYA
-448 AAPVNDDQTEHPLGY
+448 AAPVNGDPAEHPLGY

-477 AQGLVI
+477 THGLII

-501 LRAKQ
+501 LRARH

-513 LPQSLAASPAHLDTL
+513 LPQSLAATPAHLDTL
-528 EQHRDWLQHLGFEL
+528 AQHRDWLHRLGFDL

-603 AHDSLSIPEMNQLLR
+603 AHDSLTIPEMNHLLR

>member
-1 MPRIHRLPN
+1 MPRIQQLPN
-10 NLINQI
+10 SLINQI

-27 VVKEIVENAIDAGA
+27 VVKEIIENAIDAGA

-79 SKIRDIDDLE
+79 SKIRNLDDLE

-113 SRAGGEDKAWRIS
+113 SRAEGESSAWRIS

-148 LFYNVPARKKF
+148 LFYNTPARKKF

-170 QQLVQTLALSHDGIT
+170 QQLVQNLALSHDGIT
-185 IRLSNH
+185 IRLNNH
-191 GKLLGTYGGSDLP
+191 GKPLGVYGGEGLA

-223 ARAAE
+223 ARAAD

-238 TSASNQPDRQYFY
+238 TSATNQPERQYFY
-251 INGRMIRDKIVTHAI
+251 INGRIIRDKIIAHAI

-288 APELIDVNAHPAKHE
+288 APEHIDVNAHPAKHE
-303 VRFRESRLAHD
+303 VRFRESRLTHD
-314 FLYSSLHHALRGNI
+314 FLYSSLHHALRGNT
-328 PAAQPR
+328 PAAAPR
-334 AEAAALPPASTR
+334 PENPAPPPEREAPAAAR
-346 QQPALRYPPENRTVS
+346 QQPLRYSGDYRLERPTT
-361 PRRSVAESAAY
+361 PRRALAESAAY
-372 YQWAQHI
+372 YQWAQNI
-379 APPVHPSGLTS
+379 APSPVHPGGSTS
-390 ANPTP
+390 TNPTP
-395 NPSPTGGGEI
+395 SPSPTGGGE
-405 GYAPTPS
+405 
-412 PFLTGGGGN
+412 
-421 GYAPHPT
+421 
-428 EREGQGY
+428 Q
-435 AANPN
+435 
-440 PAEKTDYA
+440 DYA

-477 AQGLVI
+477 ARGLVI

-501 LRAKQ
+501 LRARH

-513 LPQSLAASPAHLDTL
+513 LPQSLAATPAHLDTL
-528 EQHRDWLQHLGFEL
+528 AQHRDWLHRLGFDL

-556 PSLLKHAAVAEIV
+556 PSLLKHAAVAEMV

-603 AHDSLSIPEMNQLLR
+603 AHDSLTIPEMNHLLR

>member
-1 MPRIHRLPN
+1 MPRIQQLPN
-10 NLINQI
+10 SLINQI
-16 AAGEVIERPAS
+16 AAGEVIERPVS
-27 VVKEIVENAIDAGA
+27 VVKEIIENAIDAGA

-79 SKIRDIDDLE
+79 SKIRNLDDLE

-113 SRAGGEDKAWRIS
+113 SRAEGESSAWRIS

-148 LFYNVPARKKF
+148 LFYNTPARKKF

-170 QQLVQTLALSHDGIT
+170 QQLVQNLALSHDGIT
-185 IRLSNH
+185 IRLNNH
-191 GKLLGTYGGSDLP
+191 GKPLGVYGGEGLA

-223 ARAAE
+223 ARAAD

-238 TSASNQPDRQYFY
+238 TSATNQPERQYFY
-251 INGRMIRDKIVTHAI
+251 INGRIIRDKIIAHAI

-288 APELIDVNAHPAKHE
+288 APEHIDVNAHPAKHE
-303 VRFRESRLAHD
+303 VRFRESRLTHD
-314 FLYSSLHHALRGNI
+314 FLYSSLHHALRGNT
-328 PAAQPR
+328 PAAAPR
-334 AEAAALPPASTR
+334 PENPAPPPEREAPAAAR
-346 QQPALRYPPENRTVS
+346 QQPLRYSGDYRLERPTT
-361 PRRSVAESAAY
+361 PRRALAESAAY
-372 YQWAQHI
+372 YQWAQNI
-379 APPVHPSGLTS
+379 APSPVHPGGSTS
-390 ANPTP
+390 TN
-395 NPSPTGGGEI
+395 
-405 GYAPTPS
+405 PTPS
-412 PFLTGGGGN
+412 PSPMGGG
-421 GYAPHPT
+421 
-428 EREGQGY
+428 EQ
-435 AANPN
+435 
-440 PAEKTDYA
+440 DYA
-448 AAPVNDDQTEHPLGY
+448 AASVNDDQTEHPLGY

-477 AQGLVI
+477 ARGLVI

-501 LRAKQ
+501 LRARH

-513 LPQSLAASPAHLDTL
+513 LPQSLAATPAHLDTL
-528 EQHRDWLQHLGFEL
+528 AQHRDWLHRLGFDL

-556 PSLLKHAAVAEIV
+556 PSLLKHAAVAEMV

-603 AHDSLSIPEMNQLLR
+603 AHDSLTIPEMNHLLR

>member
-1 MPRIHRLPN
+1 MPRIQQLPN
-10 NLINQI
+10 SLINQI

-27 VVKEIVENAIDAGA
+27 VVKEIIENAIDAGA

-79 SKIRDIDDLE
+79 SKIRNLDDLE

-113 SRAGGEDKAWRIS
+113 SRAEGESSAWRIS

-148 LFYNVPARKKF
+148 LFYNTPARKKF

-170 QQLVQTLALSHDGIT
+170 QQLVQNLALSHDGIT
-185 IRLSNH
+185 IRLNNH
-191 GKLLGTYGGSDLP
+191 GKPLGVYGGEGLA

-223 ARAAE
+223 ARAAD

-238 TSASNQPDRQYFY
+238 TSATNQPERQYFY
-251 INGRMIRDKIVTHAI
+251 INGRIIRDKIIAHAI

-288 APELIDVNAHPAKHE
+288 APEHIDVNAHPAKHE
-303 VRFRESRLAHD
+303 VRFRESRLTHD
-314 FLYSSLHHALRGNI
+314 FLYSSLHHALRGNT
-328 PAAQPR
+328 PAAAPR
-334 AEAAALPPASTR
+334 PENPAPPPECEVPAVAR
-346 QQPALRYPPENRTVS
+346 QQPLRYSGDYRLERPTT
-361 PRRSVAESAAY
+361 PRRALAESAAY
-372 YQWAQHI
+372 YQWAQNI
-379 APPVHPSGLTS
+379 APSPV
-390 ANPTP
+390 
-395 NPSPTGGGEI
+395 PSPTGRGE
-405 GYAPTPS
+405 
-412 PFLTGGGGN
+412 
-421 GYAPHPT
+421 
-428 EREGQGY
+428 Q
-435 AANPN
+435 
-440 PAEKTDYA
+440 DYA
-448 AAPVNDDQTEHPLGY
+448 AAPVNDDPAEHPLGY

-477 AQGLVI
+477 ARGLVI

-501 LRAKQ
+501 LRARH

-513 LPQSLAASPAHLDTL
+513 LPQSLAATPAHLDTL
-528 EQHRDWLQHLGFEL
+528 AQHRDWLHRLGFDL

-603 AHDSLSIPEMNQLLR
+603 AHDSLTIPEMNHLLR

>member
-1 MPRIHRLPN
+1 MPRIQQLPN
-10 NLINQI
+10 SLINQI

-27 VVKEIVENAIDAGA
+27 VVKEIIENAIDAGA

-79 SKIRDIDDLE
+79 SKIRNLDDLE

-113 SRAGGEDKAWRIS
+113 SRAEGESSAWRIS

-148 LFYNVPARKKF
+148 LFYNTPARKKF

-170 QQLVQTLALSHDGIT
+170 QQLVQNLALSHDGIT
-185 IRLSNH
+185 IRLNNH
-191 GKLLGTYGGSDLP
+191 GKPLGVYGGEGLA

-223 ARAAE
+223 ARAAD

-238 TSASNQPDRQYFY
+238 TSATNQPERQYFY
-251 INGRMIRDKIVTHAI
+251 INGRIIRDKIIAHAI

-288 APELIDVNAHPAKHE
+288 APEHIDVNAHPAKHE
-303 VRFRESRLAHD
+303 VRFRESRLTHD
-314 FLYSSLHHALRGNI
+314 FLYSSLHHALRGNT
-328 PAAQPR
+328 PAAAPR
-334 AEAAALPPASTR
+334 LENPAPPPEREAPAAAR
-346 QQPALRYPPENRTVS
+346 QQPLRYSGDYRLERPTT
-361 PRRSVAESAAY
+361 PRRALAESAAY
-372 YQWAQHI
+372 YQWAQNI
-379 APPVHPSGLTS
+379 APSPVPSPTGRGEQDY
-390 ANPTP
+390 APTP
-395 NPSPTGGGEI
+395 SPSPTGGGE
-405 GYAPTPS
+405 
-412 PFLTGGGGN
+412 
-421 GYAPHPT
+421 
-428 EREGQGY
+428 Q
-435 AANPN
+435 
-440 PAEKTDYA
+440 DYA

-477 AQGLVI
+477 ARGLVI

-501 LRAKQ
+501 LRARH

-513 LPQSLAASPAHLDTL
+513 LPQSLAATPAHLDTL
-528 EQHRDWLQHLGFEL
+528 AQHRDWLHRLGFDL

-603 AHDSLSIPEMNQLLR
+603 AHDSLTIPEMNHLLR

>member
-1 MPRIHRLPN
+1 MPRIQQLPN
-10 NLINQI
+10 SLINQI

-27 VVKEIVENAIDAGA
+27 VVKEIIENAIDAGA

-79 SKIRDIDDLE
+79 SKIRNLDDLE

-113 SRAGGEDKAWRIS
+113 SRAEGESSAWRIS

-148 LFYNVPARKKF
+148 LFYNTPARKKF

-170 QQLVQTLALSHDGIT
+170 QQLVQNLALSHDGIT
-185 IRLSNH
+185 IRLNNH
-191 GKLLGTYGGSDLP
+191 GKPLGVYGGEGLA

-223 ARAAE
+223 ARAAD

-238 TSASNQPDRQYFY
+238 TSATNQPERQYFY
-251 INGRMIRDKIVTHAI
+251 INGRIIRDKIIAHAI

-288 APELIDVNAHPAKHE
+288 APEHIDVNAHPAKHE
-303 VRFRESRLAHD
+303 VRFRESRLTHD
-314 FLYSSLHHALRGNI
+314 FLYSSLHHALRGNT
-328 PAAQPR
+328 PAAAPR
-334 AEAAALPPASTR
+334 PENPAPPPECEVPAVAR
-346 QQPALRYPPENRTVS
+346 QQPLRYSGDYRLERPTT
-361 PRRSVAESAAY
+361 PRRALAESAAY
-372 YQWAQHI
+372 YQWAQNI
-379 APPVHPSGLTS
+379 APSPVHPGGSTS
-390 ANPTP
+390 TNPI
-395 NPSPTGGGEI
+395 PSPSPMGGGE
-405 GYAPTPS
+405 
-412 PFLTGGGGN
+412 
-421 GYAPHPT
+421 
-428 EREGQGY
+428 Q
-435 AANPN
+435 
-440 PAEKTDYA
+440 DYA

-477 AQGLVI
+477 ARGLVI

-501 LRAKQ
+501 LRARH

-513 LPQSLAASPAHLDTL
+513 LPQSLAATPAHLDTL
-528 EQHRDWLQHLGFEL
+528 AQHRDWLHRLGFDL

-603 AHDSLSIPEMNQLLR
+603 AHDSLTIPEMNHLLR

>member
-1 MPRIHRLPN
+1 MPRIQQLPN
-10 NLINQI
+10 SLINQI

-27 VVKEIVENAIDAGA
+27 VVKEIIENAIDAGA
-41 TQIDIDIEDGGGKL
+41 TQIDIDIEEGGGKL

-79 SKIRDIDDLE
+79 SKIRNLDDLE

-101 PSIASVSKTTLT
+101 PSIASVAKTTLT
-113 SRAGGEDKAWRIS
+113 SRAEGESSAWRIS
-126 PHLGDAISPAAHPP
+126 PHLGHAISPAAHPP

-148 LFYNVPARKKF
+148 LFYNTPARKKF

-170 QQLVQTLALSHDGIT
+170 QQLVQSLALSHDNLT
-185 IRLSNH
+185 IRLNNH
-191 GKLLGTYGGSDLP
+191 GKPLGVYGGEGLA

-223 ARAAE
+223 ARAAD

-238 TSASNQPDRQYFY
+238 TSATNQPERQYFY
-251 INGRMIRDKIVTHAI
+251 INGRIIRDKIIAHAI

-288 APELIDVNAHPAKHE
+288 APEHIDVNAHPAKHE

-328 PAAQPR
+328 PAAAAPR
-334 AEAAALPPASTR
+334 AENPAPPSPEPARQPSLRYSGDYRLERPAS
-346 QQPALRYPPENRTVS
+346 
-361 PRRSVAESAAY
+361 PRHSVAESAAY
-372 YQWAQHI
+372 YQWAQNI
-379 APPVHPSGLTS
+379 APPPVPPS
-390 ANPTP
+390 
-395 NPSPTGGGEI
+395 PSPTGGGVQD
-405 GYAPTPS
+405 YAP
-412 PFLTGGGGN
+412 
-421 GYAPHPT
+421 
-428 EREGQGY
+428 
-435 AANPN
+435 AAKN
-440 PAEKTDYA
+440 DYA
-448 AAPVNDDQTEHPLGY
+448 AAPVHDDNSEHPLGY

-477 AQGLVI
+477 AHGLII

-513 LPQSLAASPAHLDTL
+513 LPQSLVATPAHLDTL
-528 EQHRDWLQHLGFEL
+528 EQHRDWLHRLGFEL
-542 EASADESRI
+542 AASADESRI

-603 AHDSLSIPEMNQLLR
+603 AHDSLTITEMNQLLR

-632 RPTWVQLTTDELGKY
+632 RPTWVQLTTDDLGKY

>member
-1 MPRIHRLPN
+1 MPRIQQLPN
-10 NLINQI
+10 SLINQI

-27 VVKEIVENAIDAGA
+27 VVKEIIENAIDAGA

-79 SKIRDIDDLE
+79 SKIRNLDDLE

-113 SRAGGEDKAWRIS
+113 SRAEGESSAWRIS

-148 LFYNVPARKKF
+148 LFYNTPARKKF

-170 QQLVQTLALSHDGIT
+170 QQLVQNLALSHDGIT
-185 IRLSNH
+185 IRLNNH
-191 GKLLGTYGGSDLP
+191 GKPLGVYGGEGLS

-223 ARAAE
+223 ARAAD

-238 TSASNQPDRQYFY
+238 TSATNQPERQYFY
-251 INGRMIRDKIVTHAI
+251 INGRIIRDKIIAHAI

-288 APELIDVNAHPAKHE
+288 APEHIDVNAHPAKHE
-303 VRFRESRLAHD
+303 VRFRESRLTHD
-314 FLYSSLHHALRGNI
+314 FLYSSLHHALRGNT
-328 PAAQPR
+328 PAAAPR
-334 AEAAALPPASTR
+334 PENPAPPPEREAPAAAR
-346 QQPALRYPPENRTVS
+346 QQPLRYSGDYRLERPTT
-361 PRRSVAESAAY
+361 PRRALAESAAY
-372 YQWAQHI
+372 YQWAQNI
-379 APPVHPSGLTS
+379 APSPV
-390 ANPTP
+390 
-395 NPSPTGGGEI
+395 PSPTGRGEQD
-405 GYAPTPS
+405 YAPTPS
-412 PFLTGGGGN
+412 PMGGG
-421 GYAPHPT
+421 
-428 EREGQGY
+428 EQ
-435 AANPN
+435 
-440 PAEKTDYA
+440 DYA

-477 AQGLVI
+477 ARGLVI

-501 LRAKQ
+501 LRARH

-513 LPQSLAASPAHLDTL
+513 LPQSLAATPAHLDTL
-528 EQHRDWLQHLGFEL
+528 AQHRDWLHRLGFDL

-603 AHDSLSIPEMNQLLR
+603 AHDSLTIPEMNHLLR

>member
-1 MPRIHRLPN
+1 MPRIQQLPN
-10 NLINQI
+10 SLINQI

-27 VVKEIVENAIDAGA
+27 VVKEIIENAIDAGA

-79 SKIRDIDDLE
+79 SKIRNLDDLE

-113 SRAGGEDKAWRIS
+113 SRAEGESSAWRIS

-148 LFYNVPARKKF
+148 LFYNTPARKKF

-170 QQLVQTLALSHDGIT
+170 QQLVQNRALSHDGIT
-185 IRLSNH
+185 IRLNNH
-191 GKLLGTYGGSDLP
+191 GKPLGVYGGEGLA

-223 ARAAE
+223 ARAAD

-238 TSASNQPDRQYFY
+238 TSATNQPERQYFY
-251 INGRMIRDKIVTHAI
+251 INGRIIRDKIIAHAI

-288 APELIDVNAHPAKHE
+288 APEHIDVNAHPAKHE
-303 VRFRESRLAHD
+303 VRFRESRLTHD
-314 FLYSSLHHALRGNI
+314 FLYSSLHHALRGNT
-328 PAAQPR
+328 PAAAPR
-334 AEAAALPPASTR
+334 PENPAPPPEREVPAVAR
-346 QQPALRYPPENRTVS
+346 QQPLRYSGDYRLERPTT
-361 PRRSVAESAAY
+361 PRRALAESAAY
-372 YQWAQHI
+372 YQWAQNI
-379 APPVHPSGLTS
+379 APSPVHPGGSTS
-390 ANPTP
+390 TNPS
-395 NPSPTGGGEI
+395 PSPTGGGE
-405 GYAPTPS
+405 
-412 PFLTGGGGN
+412 
-421 GYAPHPT
+421 
-428 EREGQGY
+428 Q
-435 AANPN
+435 
-440 PAEKTDYA
+440 DYA

-477 AQGLVI
+477 ARGLVI

-501 LRAKQ
+501 LRARH

-513 LPQSLAASPAHLDTL
+513 LPQSLAATPAHLDTL
-528 EQHRDWLQHLGFEL
+528 AQHRDWLHRLGFDL

-590 EILSRLSCHKAVR
+590 EILSCLSCHKAVR
-603 AHDSLSIPEMNQLLR
+603 AHDSLTIPEMNHLLR

>member
-1 MPRIHRLPN
+1 MPRIQQLPN
-10 NLINQI
+10 SLINQI

-27 VVKEIVENAIDAGA
+27 VVKEIIENAIDAGA
-41 TQIDIDIEDGGGKL
+41 TQIDIDIEEGGGKL

-79 SKIRDIDDLE
+79 SKIRNLDDLE

-101 PSIASVSKTTLT
+101 PSIASVAKTTLT
-113 SRAGGEDKAWRIS
+113 SRAEGESSAWRIT

-148 LFYNVPARKKF
+148 LFYNTPARKKF

-170 QQLVQTLALSHDGIT
+170 QQLVQSLALSHDNLT
-185 IRLSNH
+185 IRLNNH
-191 GKLLGTYGGSDLP
+191 GKPLGTYGGEGLA
-204 ARIASV
+204 ARIQSV

-217 QALPID
+217 QAIPID
-223 ARAAE
+223 ARAAD

-238 TSASNQPDRQYFY
+238 TSATNQPERQYFY
-251 INGRMIRDKIVTHAI
+251 INGRIIRDKIIAHAI
-266 RQAYQDMLYHGRHP
+266 RQAYQDMLYQGRHP
-280 VYVLYLDI
+280 VYILYLDI
-288 APELIDVNAHPAKHE
+288 APEHIDVNAHPAKHE

-328 PAAQPR
+328 PAAAAPR
-334 AEAAALPPASTR
+334 AENPAPPSPEPARQPSLRYSGDYRLERPAS
-346 QQPALRYPPENRTVS
+346 
-361 PRRSVAESAAY
+361 PRHSVAESAAY
-372 YQWAQHI
+372 YQWAQNI
-379 APPVHPSGLTS
+379 APPPVPPS
-390 ANPTP
+390 
-395 NPSPTGGGEI
+395 PSPTGGGVQD
-405 GYAPTPS
+405 YAPTAK
-412 PFLTGGGGN
+412 N
-421 GYAPHPT
+421 
-428 EREGQGY
+428 
-435 AANPN
+435 
-440 PAEKTDYA
+440 DYA
-448 AAPVNDDQTEHPLGY
+448 AAPVHDDNSEHPLGY

-477 AQGLVI
+477 AHGLII

-513 LPQSLAASPAHLDTL
+513 LPQSLAATPAHLDTL
-528 EQHRDWLQHLGFEL
+528 EQHRDWLHRLGFEL
-542 EASADESRI
+542 AASADESRI

-603 AHDSLSIPEMNQLLR
+603 AHDSLTITEMNQLLR

-632 RPTWVQLTTDELGKY
+632 RPTWVQLTADDLGKY

>member
-1 MPRIHRLPN
+1 MSRIAALPDH
-10 NLINQI
+10 LVNQI
-16 AAGEVIERPAS
+16 AAGEVVERPANAL
-27 VVKEIVENAIDAGA
+27 KEIIENSLDAGA
-41 TQIDIDIEDGGGKL
+41 DDIRVELAGGGIKL
-55 IRVRDNGCGIH
+55 IRVQDNGSGIH
-66 PDDLALAF
+66 PDDLVLAF

-79 SKIRDIDDLE
+79 SKIRNLDDLE

-113 SRAGGEDKAWRIS
+113 SRAEGESSAWRIS

-148 LFYNVPARKKF
+148 LFYNTPARKKF

-170 QQLVQTLALSHDGIT
+170 QQLVQNLALSHDGIT
-185 IRLSNH
+185 IRLNNH
-191 GKLLGTYGGSDLP
+191 GKPLGVYGGEGLA

-223 ARAAE
+223 ARAAD

-238 TSASNQPDRQYFY
+238 TSATNQPERQYFY
-251 INGRMIRDKIVTHAI
+251 INGRIIRDKIIAHAI

-288 APELIDVNAHPAKHE
+288 APEHIDVNAHPAKHE

-314 FLYSSLHHALRGNI
+314 FLYSSLHHALRGNT
-328 PAAQPR
+328 PAAAPR
-334 AEAAALPPASTR
+334 PENPAPPPEREVPAAAR
-346 QQPALRYPPENRTVS
+346 QQPLRYSGDYRLERPTT
-361 PRRSVAESAAY
+361 PRRALAESAAY
-372 YQWAQHI
+372 YQWAQNI
-379 APPVHPSGLTS
+379 APSPVHPGGSTS
-390 ANPTP
+390 TNPI
-395 NPSPTGGGEI
+395 PSPSPMGGGE
-405 GYAPTPS
+405 
-412 PFLTGGGGN
+412 
-421 GYAPHPT
+421 
-428 EREGQGY
+428 Q
-435 AANPN
+435 
-440 PAEKTDYA
+440 DYA

-477 AQGLVI
+477 ARGLVI

-501 LRAKQ
+501 LRARH

-513 LPQSLAASPAHLDTL
+513 LPQSLAATPAHLDTL
-528 EQHRDWLQHLGFEL
+528 AQHRDWLHRLGFDL

-603 AHDSLSIPEMNQLLR
+603 AHDSLTIPEMNHLLR

>member
-1 MPRIHRLPN
+1 MPRIQQLPSS
-10 NLINQI
+10 LINQI

-27 VVKEIVENAIDAGA
+27 VVKEIIENAIDAGA

-79 SKIRDIDDLE
+79 SKIRNLDDLE

-113 SRAGGEDKAWRIS
+113 SRAEGESSAWRIS

-148 LFYNVPARKKF
+148 LFYNTPARKKF

-170 QQLVQTLALSHDGIT
+170 QQLVQNLALSHDGIT
-185 IRLSNH
+185 IRLNNH
-191 GKLLGTYGGSDLP
+191 GKPLGVYGGEGLA

-223 ARAAE
+223 ARAAD

-238 TSASNQPDRQYFY
+238 TSATNQPERQYFY
-251 INGRMIRDKIVTHAI
+251 INGRIIRDKIIAHAI

-288 APELIDVNAHPAKHE
+288 APEHIDVNAHPAKHE
-303 VRFRESRLAHD
+303 VRFRESRLTHD
-314 FLYSSLHHALRGNI
+314 FLYSSLHHALRGNT
-328 PAAQPR
+328 PAAAPR
-334 AEAAALPPASTR
+334 PENPAPPPEREVPAVAR
-346 QQPALRYPPENRTVS
+346 QQPLRYSGDYRLERPTT
-361 PRRSVAESAAY
+361 PRRALAESAAY
-372 YQWAQHI
+372 YQWAQNI
-379 APPVHPSGLTS
+379 APSPVHPGGSTS
-390 ANPTP
+390 TNPIP
-395 NPSPTGGGEI
+395 SPSPTGGGE
-405 GYAPTPS
+405 
-412 PFLTGGGGN
+412 
-421 GYAPHPT
+421 
-428 EREGQGY
+428 Q
-435 AANPN
+435 
-440 PAEKTDYA
+440 DYA

-477 AQGLVI
+477 ARGLVI

-501 LRAKQ
+501 LRARH

-513 LPQSLAASPAHLDTL
+513 LPQSLAATPAHLDTL
-528 EQHRDWLQHLGFEL
+528 AQHRDWLHRLGFDL

-603 AHDSLSIPEMNQLLR
+603 AHDSLTIPEMNHLLR

>member
-1 MPRIHRLPN
+1 MPRIQQLPSS
-10 NLINQI
+10 LINQI

-27 VVKEIVENAIDAGA
+27 VVKEIIENAIDAGA

-79 SKIRDIDDLE
+79 SKIRNLDDLE

-113 SRAGGEDKAWRIS
+113 SRAEGESSAWRIS

-148 LFYNVPARKKF
+148 LFYNTPARKKF

-170 QQLVQTLALSHDGIT
+170 QQLVQSLALSHDNLT
-185 IRLSNH
+185 IRLNNH
-191 GKLLGTYGGSDLP
+191 GKLLGTYGGEGLA
-204 ARIASV
+204 ARISSV

-223 ARAAE
+223 ARAAD

-238 TSASNQPDRQYFY
+238 TSATNQPERQYFY
-251 INGRMIRDKIVTHAI
+251 INGRIIRDKIIAHAI

-288 APELIDVNAHPAKHE
+288 APEHIDVNAHPAKHE
-303 VRFRESRLAHD
+303 VRFRESRLTHD
-314 FLYSSLHHALRGNI
+314 FLYSSLHHALRGNT
-328 PAAQPR
+328 PAAAPR
-334 AEAAALPPASTR
+334 PENPAPPPEREAPAAAR
-346 QQPALRYPPENRTVS
+346 QQPLRYSGDYRLERPTT
-361 PRRSVAESAAY
+361 PRRALAESAAY
-372 YQWAQHI
+372 YQWAQNI
-379 APPVHPSGLTS
+379 APSPVHPGGSTS
-390 ANPTP
+390 TNPI
-395 NPSPTGGGEI
+395 PSPSPMGGGE
-405 GYAPTPS
+405 
-412 PFLTGGGGN
+412 
-421 GYAPHPT
+421 
-428 EREGQGY
+428 Q
-435 AANPN
+435 
-440 PAEKTDYA
+440 DYA
-448 AAPVNDDQTEHPLGY
+448 AAPVNDDPAEHPLGY

-477 AQGLVI
+477 ARGLII

-501 LRAKQ
+501 LRARH

-513 LPQSLAASPAHLDTL
+513 LPQSLAATPAHLDTL
-528 EQHRDWLQHLGFEL
+528 AQHRDWLHRLGFDL

-603 AHDSLSIPEMNQLLR
+603 AHDSLTIPEMNHLLR

>member
-1 MPRIHRLPN
+1 MPRIQQLPN
-10 NLINQI
+10 SLINQI

-27 VVKEIVENAIDAGA
+27 VVKEIIENAIDAGA

-79 SKIRDIDDLE
+79 SKIRNLDDLE

-113 SRAGGEDKAWRIS
+113 SRAEGESSAWRIS

-148 LFYNVPARKKF
+148 LFYNTPARKKF

-170 QQLVQTLALSHDGIT
+170 QQLVQNLALSHDGIT
-185 IRLSNH
+185 IRLNNH
-191 GKLLGTYGGSDLP
+191 GKPLGVYGGEGLA

-223 ARAAE
+223 ARAAD

-238 TSASNQPDRQYFY
+238 TSATNQPERQYFY
-251 INGRMIRDKIVTHAI
+251 INGRIIRDKIIAHAI

-288 APELIDVNAHPAKHE
+288 APEHIDVNAHPAKHE
-303 VRFRESRLAHD
+303 VRFRESRLTHD
-314 FLYSSLHHALRGNI
+314 FLYSSLHHALRGNT
-328 PAAQPR
+328 PAAAPR
-334 AEAAALPPASTR
+334 PENPAPPPECEVPAAAR
-346 QQPALRYPPENRTVS
+346 QQPLRYSGDYRLERPTT
-361 PRRSVAESAAY
+361 PRRALAESAAY
-372 YQWAQHI
+372 YQWAQNI
-379 APPVHPSGLTS
+379 APSPV
-390 ANPTP
+390 
-395 NPSPTGGGEI
+395 PSPTGGGE
-405 GYAPTPS
+405 
-412 PFLTGGGGN
+412 
-421 GYAPHPT
+421 
-428 EREGQGY
+428 Q
-435 AANPN
+435 
-440 PAEKTDYA
+440 DYA

-477 AQGLVI
+477 ARGLVI

-501 LRAKQ
+501 LRARH

-513 LPQSLAASPAHLDTL
+513 LPQSLAATPAHLDTL
-528 EQHRDWLQHLGFEL
+528 AQHRDWLHRLGFDL

-603 AHDSLSIPEMNQLLR
+603 AHDSLTIPEMNHLLR